1 MNKNI
6 IIQKAKTEE
15 FWNKHLQE
23 IVDADEASFF
33 GGTNQKNANT
43 NTIEITYLNPEIVQK
58 INNLCNGSDVLIY
71 NFYVST
77 LSILLSHYE
86 ENFLFLSPV
95 NQFSHTREIEEA
107 FFVKPEIKLENNFK
121 ELFSLLK
128 ESLLEAI
135 QYTITFDEA
144 RLNLIEKGILDKA
157 TQFGIVIGQTENE
170 EFGDLIKTMFRF
182 ELKEAKPYLEINFKG
197 ELYDTKLLKLF
208 SENFKIVIDEVLEK
222 TYAPIL
228 ELEYRSE
235 EEKSIIEE
243 INKPA
248 SYFSL
253 DKNIV
258 DLIDAQCKNNK
269 KAIAVQS
276 QGQQITYENLYKQSN
291 QFSRYIVKNY
301 QAQKDN
307 LFGVMLSRSINMVKS
322 ILGTWKA
329 GSAYVPIGTSLP
341 DDNVLQIIE
350 NANLKAIITD
360 DASVLEQLSRLD
372 VNVPI
377 IDLTKIQNDVE
388 KQLDT
393 PLEKTIDDND
403 LAYVIYTSG
412 STGKPKGVM
421 IEHLG
426 MINHIG
432 AKIKEL
438 SIDSDSIVAQ
448 NAPHTFDISVWQLF
462 SSLVTGG
469 KCIIYDT
476 ETIADV
482 KSFFTSIATDQITV
496 LELVPS
502 YLLELLLHIE
512 DKKEIDSLNLE
523 SIILNAET
531 LTKSMVNRW
540 LSLYPSIPIVNTYG
554 ATEAS
559 DDISH
564 FIMTE
569 VPENYSVPV
578 MRYPIQNFEVHI
590 VNENMRKVPVG
601 VQGEILLA
609 SPCVGRGYLN
619 DKEKTEKSFLK
630 GPTKGITSKKRIYKT
645 GDLGKFLPNGTLEFI
660 GRNDN
665 QVKILGHRIELDAIE
680 NVISALPEVKN
691 TKAIADTDKQRIT
704 LYYIADQE
712 IEKSVLESTILNK
725 LPKYMLPSVFVQMD
739 IFPLTKNGKI
749 DKKSLPDPDQ
759 YRTQDKQYVA
769 PENEIEEKIVAIWK
783 TILQVDEVSALD
795 NFFDLGG
802 HSLKLMRLKNEYHT
816 MFNVKIEFQDFFRN
830 TTLRSHA
837 ILIETSEVNIFTEIQ
852 KIEEAESYPVSHG
865 QKRLWIISQLE
876 GASSA
881 YNMPSQIELNGNQ
894 DLEVLK
900 KAILATVE
908 RHEILRTVFKL
919 DNKGNLRQWVLSKDE
934 FDFTFDYQ
942 DYSNEENQNQKVQE
956 YVDRDMQ
963 IAFDLEKGPLLRIA
977 LLNLSDDKQV
987 LYYNIHHIIGDGW
1000 STEVLIKDV
1009 LTYYEAFQNNTLPKL
1024 PELKI
1029 QYKDYAYWE
1038 NEQTTKQE
1046 YQEHKEYWLNTF
1058 SGVLPLLSIPGQKE
1072 RSSTKNY
1079 NGYTL
1084 GTYVSLK
1091 DTQKLKSFCNEHG
1104 GSLFMGVLT
1113 IWNILFYK
1121 YTRQKDFVIGTPIA
1135 GRGHSDLKN
1144 QIGFYMN
1151 TLALRNQIDPEDT
1164 FVKTFRAIKDTTLQ
1178 SYNHQTYPFD
1188 KLVEDVNANRHL
1200 GRNPI
1205 YDVMLSFHNI
1215 INNVSETEVKEVD
1228 EILDMGEMKSK
1239 LDLLVNFM
1247 ERGKNIYFDINYDS
1261 DLYDRSII
1269 EKLMRDFKHLLEKLL
1284 IHQEAK
1290 IKDVNYQVE
1299 KIQNFKKKNLHKLK
1313 TIKTNMV

>member
-6 IIQKAKTEE
+6 ILQKARTEE
-15 FWNKHLQE
+15 FWSKHLKE
-23 IVDADEASFF
+23 TIDVNEASFF
-33 GGTNQKNANT
+33 GGKNQKSTNANT
-43 NTIEITYLNPEIVQK
+43 TEITYLNPEKVQV
-58 INNLCNGSDVLIY
+58 INDLCNGSDVLIY
-71 NFYVST
+71 NFYVSA

-86 ENFLFLSPV
+86 ENFLFLSPL
-95 NQFSHTREIEEA
+95 NQFSHAREKEEV
-107 FFVKPEIKLENNFK
+107 FFLKPKIKLDSNFK
-121 ELFSLLK
+121 KLFSSLK

-135 QYTITFDEA
+135 QYTMAFDEA
-144 RLNLIEKGILDKA
+144 QRNFKEKGILDKA
-157 TQFGIVIGQTENE
+157 TQFGVVIEQTENE
-170 EFGDLIKTMFRF
+170 EFGDLVKTMFRF

-197 ELYDTKLLKLF
+197 ELYNTKLLKLF
-208 SENFKIVIDEVLEK
+208 SENVKTVIDQVLEK
-222 TYAPIL
+222 TYTPIL
-228 ELEYRSE
+228 ELDYSSQK
-235 EEKSIIEE
+235 EKDILEE
-243 INKPA
+243 INTPR

-258 DLIDAQCKNNK
+258 TLINIQCENNK
-269 KAIAVQS
+269 GAIAIQN
-276 QGQQITYENLYKQSN
+276 QDQYITYENLYKQSN
-291 QFSRYIVKNY
+291 QFSRYIVTNY
-301 QAQKDN
+301 LAQKDD

-329 GSAYVPIGTSLP
+329 GSAYVPIGTNLP

-350 NANLKAIITD
+350 NANLKALIID

-372 VNVPI
+372 VKVPI
-377 IDLTKIQNDVE
+377 IDLTKIQNDLE

-393 PLEKTIDDND
+393 SLEKTIHDND

-426 MINHIG
+426 MTNHIG

-448 NAPHTFDISVWQLF
+448 NAPHTFDISVWQMF

-469 KCIIYDT
+469 KCVIYDT
-476 ETIADV
+476 ETIVDV
-482 KSFFTSIATDQITV
+482 KSFFTRIVEDQITV

-512 DKKEIDSLNLE
+512 DKNEIDSLNLE
-523 SIILNAET
+523 SVILNAET

-554 ATEAS
+554 ATEVS
-559 DDISH
+559 DDMSH
-564 FIMTE
+564 YIMTE
-569 VPENYSVPV
+569 VPESYSVPV

-590 VNENMRKVPVG
+590 VDENMRKVPVG

-619 DKEKTEKSFLK
+619 DKEKTEKAFLK
-630 GPTKGITSKKRIYKT
+630 GPIKGITSKKRIYKT
-645 GDLGKFLPNGTLEFI
+645 GDLGKFMPNGTLEFI

-680 NVISALPEVKN
+680 NVISVLPEVKN

-704 LYYIADQE
+704 LYYIANQE
-712 IEKSVLESTILNK
+712 IEKSVLETTILNK

-759 YRTQDKQYVA
+759 YRTQDKHYVA
-769 PENEIEEKIVAIWK
+769 PENEVEEKLVTIWK

-837 ILIETSEVNIFTEIQ
+837 ILIETSEVNVFTEIQ

-881 YNMPSQIELNGNQ
+881 YNMPSQIELNGTQ
-894 DLEVLK
+894 DLDALK
-900 KAILATVE
+900 KAILATIE

-919 DNKGNLRQWVLSKDE
+919 DGKGNLRQWVLSKED

-942 DYSNEENQNQKVQE
+942 DYSNDENQNQKLEE

-963 IAFDLEKGPLLRIA
+963 TAFDLEKGPLLRIA

-1009 LTYYEAFQNNTLPKL
+1009 LTYYEAFQNNTVPVL

-1038 NEQTTKQE
+1038 NEQASKEE
-1046 YQEHKEYWLNTF
+1046 YQKHKEYWTNTF
-1058 SGVLPLLSIPGQKE
+1058 SGVLPLLNIPGQKE
-1072 RSSTKNY
+1072 RSSTKNF

-1084 GTYVSLK
+1084 GTYISLK
-1091 DTQKLKSFCNEHG
+1091 DTRKLKAFCNEHG

-1113 IWNILFYK
+1113 VWNILFYK
-1121 YTRQKDFVIGTPIA
+1121 YTRQNDFVIGTPIA
-1135 GRGHSDLKN
+1135 GREHADLKN

-1164 FVKTFRAIKDTTLQ
+1164 FVKTYKEIKDTTLQ

-1188 KLVEDVNANRHL
+1188 KLVEDINANRHL

-1215 INNVSETEVKEVD
+1215 IDNVSVSEIQEVD
-1228 EILDMGEMKSK
+1228 EIFDMGEMKSK
-1239 LDLLVNFM
+1239 LDVLINFT
-1247 ERGKNIYFDINYDS
+1247 ERGNNIYFDINYDS

-1269 EKLMRDFKHLLEKLL
+1269 EKLMRDFKNLLQKLL

-1290 IKDVNYQVE
+1290 IKDVHYQVE
-1299 KIQNFKKKNLHKLK
+1299 EIQNFKKKNLHKLK

>member
-1 MNKNI
+1 MNKNRI
-6 IIQKAKTEE
+6 LQKARTEE
-15 FWNKHLQE
+15 FWNKHLGQV
-23 IVDADEASFF
+23 IDTNEASFF
-33 GGTNQKNANT
+33 GGANQKSANT
-43 NTIEITYLNPEIVQK
+43 NTIEIAYLNPETVQK
-58 INNLCNGSDVLIY
+58 IKDLCNGSDVLIY

-86 ENFLFLSPV
+86 KDFLFLSPV
-95 NQFSHTREIEEA
+95 SQFNHAREVEEI
-107 FFVKPEIKLENNFK
+107 FFLKPEIKLDSDFK
-121 ELFSLLK
+121 KLFSSLK

-135 QYTITFDEA
+135 QYTIAFDEA
-144 RLNLIEKGILDKA
+144 QLNFKEKGILDKA
-157 TQFGIVIGQTENE
+157 TQFGIVIGQIENE
-170 EFGDLIKTMFRF
+170 EFGDLVKTIFRF
-182 ELKEAKPYLEINFKG
+182 ELKETKPYLEINFKG
-197 ELYDTKLLKLF
+197 ELYNTKLLKLF
-208 SENFKIVIDEVLEK
+208 SENVKTVIDQVLEK
-222 TYAPIL
+222 TYTPIL
-228 ELEYRSE
+228 ELEYRSV
-235 EEKSIIEE
+235 EEKNIVEE
-243 INKPA
+243 INKPT

-253 DKNIV
+253 DKNIIE
-258 DLIDAQCKNNK
+258 LIDIQCENNK
-269 KAIAVQS
+269 KAIAIQN
-276 QGQQITYENLYKQSN
+276 QDQQITYENLYKESN
-291 QFSRYIVKNY
+291 QFSRYIVTNY
-301 QAQKDN
+301 QAQKDA
-307 LFGVMLSRSINMVKS
+307 LFGMMLSRSINMVKS
-322 ILGTWKA
+322 ILGTWKS

-360 DASVLEQLSRLD
+360 DTSVLEQLSRLD
-372 VNVPI
+372 VKVPI
-377 IDLTKIQNDVE
+377 IDLTKIQNDLE

-393 PLEKTIDDND
+393 PLKKVINDND

-426 MINHIG
+426 MVNHIG
-432 AKIKEL
+432 SKIKEL
-438 SIDSDSIVAQ
+438 SIDNNSIVAQ

-469 KCIIYDT
+469 KCIIYNTDV
-476 ETIADV
+476 IVDV
-482 KSFFTSIATDQITV
+482 KKFFNHIVEDQITV

-512 DKKEIDSLNLE
+512 SKEKSEDLKLE
-523 SIILNAET
+523 SVILNAET
-531 LTKSMVNRW
+531 LTKSMVDRW

-554 ATEAS
+554 ATEVS
-559 DDISH
+559 DDMSH
-564 FIMTE
+564 YIMTV
-569 VPENYSVPV
+569 VPESYSVPV

-590 VNENMRKVPVG
+590 IDENMREVPVG
-601 VQGEILLA
+601 VQGEIILA

-619 DKEKTEKSFLK
+619 DKEKTEKAFLK
-630 GPTKGITSKKRIYKT
+630 GPIKGLTLKNRIYKT
-645 GDLGKFLPNGTLEFI
+645 GDLGKFMPNGTLEFI

-712 IEKSVLESTILNK
+712 IEKSILETTILNK

-749 DKKSLPDPDQ
+749 DKKSLPDPEQ
-759 YRTQDKQYVA
+759 YRAQNTQYVA
-769 PENEIEEKIVAIWK
+769 PESEVEEKIAAIWK
-783 TILQVDEVSALD
+783 TILQVDEVGALD

-802 HSLKLMRLKNEYHT
+802 HSLTLMRLKNEYHT
-816 MFNVKIEFQDFFRN
+816 MFDVKIEFQDFFRN

-837 ILIETSEVNIFTEIQ
+837 ILIETSEVNVFTEIK

-894 DLEVLK
+894 DLEMLK

-919 DNKGNLRQWVLSKDE
+919 DDKGNLRQWVLSKDE

-942 DYSNEENQNQKVQE
+942 DYSNDENQNQKVEE
-956 YVDRDMQ
+956 YIDRDMQ
-963 IAFDLEKGPLLRIA
+963 MTFDLEKGPLLRIA

-1009 LTYYEAFQNNTLPKL
+1009 LTYYEAFQNNTVPAL

-1058 SGVLPLLSIPGQKE
+1058 SGVLPLLDIPGQKE
-1072 RSSTKNY
+1072 RSSTKDY

-1084 GTYVSLK
+1084 GTYVSLN
-1091 DTQKLKSFCNEHG
+1091 DTKKLKAFCNEHG

-1135 GRGHSDLKN
+1135 GRGHADLKN

-1151 TLALRNQIDPEDT
+1151 TLALRNQIHPEDT

-1215 INNVSETEVKEVD
+1215 INNVSDSEVEEVD

-1269 EKLMRDFKHLLEKLL
+1269 EKLMRDFKHLLQKLL